1 MPARGMGQ
9 AAGNGNAA
17 TPSAKAVLMS
27 PFSGPTG
34 SPYDTDEAGNA
45 STGALCTGIGFGI
58 GSANDISPGN
68 IRQGFNDNYTPGV
81 TMPDNTV
88 APDARLT
95 AIGGGRSNAAGVS
108 TPWNALELLAFG
120 NGASRDATA
129 ALGFGMKLVTAAA
142 PVAHAGVIETG
153 FTNRVAVGYTLP
165 TGNSAFGSSVAA
177 SPTPV

>member
-9 AAGNGNAA
+9 DAGNGNAA
-17 TPSAKAVLMS
+17 TPSANAVIMS

-34 SPYDTDEAGNA
+34 SPYDTDQAGNA

-58 GSANDISPGN
+58 GTRNDIGPGN
-68 IRQGFNDNYTPGV
+68 IEPNFNDDYKPGV
-81 TMPDNTV
+81 TMPDGTV
-88 APDARLT
+88 AADARLT
-95 AIGGGRSNAAGVS
+95 AIGGGRSDVDGVS
-108 TPWNALELLAFG
+108 DPWNALELLAFG

-129 ALGFGMKLVTAAA
+129 GLGFGMKLVTAAA
-142 PVAHAGVIETG
+142 DIAHAGVIETG

>member
-1 MPARGMGQ
+1 MPASGMGQ
-9 AAGNGNAA
+9 TPGTGNGV
-17 TPSAKAVLMS
+17 TVSAKAVLMN

-34 SPYDTDEAGNA
+34 APYDNDQTGNT

-58 GSANDISPGN
+58 GSTNDISPDL
-68 IRQGFNDNYTPGV
+68 IRQNFTDDYTPGV

-95 AIGGGRSNAAGVS
+95 AIGGGRSDAAGVS
-108 TPWNALELLAFG
+108 TPWNALQLLGFG
-120 NGASRDATA
+120 NGASRDAGA
-129 ALGFGMKLVTAAA
+129 GVGFGMKLVTAAA